1 MMQAYKVKGK
11 VDAAGRLMLSEPV
24 NLPAGEVEVFIVSE
38 VEKVAD
44 NFTDAERPVA
54 EQLTRTELKSS
65 SNIFSEW
72 LAQAKPVSP
81 DFDEDAVRWEALKE
95 KHGL

>member
-1 MMQAYKVKGK
+1 M
-11 VDAAGRLMLSEPV
+11 
-24 NLPAGEVEVFIVSE
+24 
-38 VEKVAD
+38 
-44 NFTDAERPVA
+44 A